1 MGNPNTC
8 LKISPRQIQ
17 KIVFRAAE
25 MQDRAPEFLDLL
37 GMVVKVTGTDLTLK
51 RNQAYVMKYIMQNYK
66 KVAYVLDLPLEEKF
80 VLLCMWK
87 RYNSKFRD
95 FEIYFLITLTIV
107 KKIFGA
113 RKKYFVRGL
122 RDYLLVSIIFASIQ
136 SFTALFILDQFAKKN

>member
-80 VLLCMWK
+80 VLLCMRK

-95 FEIYFLITLTIV
+95 FEIYFKIKLQCNHFLFLYFFLARERKTLC
-107 KKIFGA
+107 
-113 RKKYFVRGL
+113 L
-122 RDYLLVSIIFASIQ
+122 RHYLLVSIIFCSDSVFHSLIY
-136 SFTALFILDQFAKKN
+136 FR

>member
-8 LKISPRQIQ
+8 LKVSPRQIQ

-37 GMVVKVTGTDLTLK
+37 GMIVKVTGTDLTLK

-80 VLLCMWK
+80 VYTMHVKFLFFYAK
-87 RYNSKFRD
+87 KKNSR
-95 FEIYFLITLTIV
+95 EVY
-107 KKIFGA
+107 GN
-113 RKKYFVRGL
+113 
-122 RDYLLVSIIFASIQ
+122 LLVSIISC
-136 SFTALFILDQFAKKN
+136 SDSVLHSLFYFRLIRAN

>member
-80 VLLCMWK
+80 VLLCMRK

-113 RKKYFVRGL
+113 RKKYFVRG
-122 RDYLLVSIIFASIQ
+122 
-136 SFTALFILDQFAKKN
+136 

>member
-8 LKISPRQIQ
+8 LKVSPRQIQ

-66 KVAYVLDLPLEEKF
+66 KVAYVLDLALEDKYVDMHEWTLF
-80 VLLCMWK
+80 CIAMHD
-87 RYNSKFRD
+87 RYVEIIIFLVFQSK
-95 FEIYFLITLTIV
+95 
-107 KKIFGA
+107 
-113 RKKYFVRGL
+113 
-122 RDYLLVSIIFASIQ
+122 LVSNYIIAVYTWFLVI
-136 SFTALFILDQFAKKN
+136 FLVTENPF

>member
-8 LKISPRQIQ
+8 LKVSPRQIQ

-37 GMVVKVTGTDLTLK
+37 GMIVKVTGTDLTLK

-80 VLLCMWK
+80 VYTMHV
-87 RYNSKFRD
+87 KFL
-95 FEIYFLITLTIV
+95 FFYAK
-107 KKIFGA
+107 KKIRAKFTETCSSLSFLA
-113 RKKYFVRGL
+113 P
-122 RDYLLVSIIFASIQ
+122 IQ
-136 SFTALFILDQFAKKN
+136 SCTASFILG